1 MLWILITSIFFNFT
15 TAFGQSVIDEIS
27 APEGRNSAISDL
39 PTERIVKVSPSK
51 RILIL
56 TNSQNSYAKGDF
68 ITLVI
73 GEQAVTRALV
83 AKTTD
88 NESGIKTLKV
98 YNSSLWSQ
106 LRDGASVKVVRG
118 DDSFLFR
125 EKSVADKDGDPSKI
139 KDEDDLFND
148 SNILEDEVALDENPN
163 RVIKTDNIIAVSM
176 SRIDGINT
184 DRQTTSYNQLNGSW
198 SFQMEDNIW
207 VEALYGQSLINDFPA
222 STLDTTLSNLE
233 IRAKYTVS
241 APYYSYIMPYIGYQI
256 LNATSAGAGE
266 DDGSGNDFEAEK
278 ALVEDLKKSQ
288 VIFGVSILKRL
299 VPGWFVRVELGSD
312 MVNLGFALE
321 F

>member
-1 MLWILITSIFFNFT
+1 MLWILITSMLNFT

-27 APEGRNSAISDL
+27 APEGRNSTISDL

-51 RILIL
+51 RILVL
-56 TNSQNSYAKGDF
+56 TNSQNSYGKGDF

-88 NESGIKTLKV
+88 TDSGIKTLKV
-98 YNSSLWSQ
+98 YNSSLWGQ
-106 LRDGASVKVVRG
+106 LKAGASVKVVRG

-125 EKSVADKDGDPSKI
+125 QKATAENEGDPTKI

-163 RVIKTDNIIAVSM
+163 RIIKTDNIIAVSF
-176 SRIDGINT
+176 SRIDGINS
-184 DRQTTSYNQLNGSW
+184 DRQTTTYNQFNGSW
-198 SFQMEDNIW
+198 SFQLEDNIW

-222 STLDTTLSNLE
+222 STLDTTLSNFE
-233 IRAKYTVS
+233 VRAKYTIS
-241 APYYSYIMPYIGYQI
+241 APYYSYLMPYVGYQI
-256 LNATSAGAGE
+256 LNATSPGAGV

-278 ALVEDLKKSQ
+278 ALVEDMKKSQ
-288 VIFGVSILKRL
+288 VVFGISLLKRL
-299 VPGWFVRVELGSD
+299 VPGWFARLELGSD
-312 MVNLGFALE
+312 MVNMGFALE